1 MLLWRWIE
9 IKISK
14 SEFQDLFLRYKADI
28 YRIAYSYVHNEA
40 DALDIVQETAYQAYL
55 SKDKLRDKGKFK
67 SWILKIAV
75 NKAKDLLKKRGP
87 ILVDDM
93 SLLDKSLGEDRD
105 NLSFFLDGLMALTLD
120 EKNIIILKIYFDYT
134 FEMIAGELNLS
145 ISTVK
150 SRYYRALEKLRLEEG
165 FYE

>member
-1 MLLWRWIE
+1 M
-9 IKISK
+9 
-14 SEFQDLFLRYKADI
+14 
-28 YRIAYSYVHNEA
+28 
-40 DALDIVQETAYQAYL
+40 
-55 SKDKLRDKGKFK
+55 
-67 SWILKIAV
+67 KIAV

-134 FEMIAGELNLS
+134 FELIAGELNLS